1 MEIRREK
8 HALGPRECPSAQVL
22 SRFSLGDL
30 PDHVREQVEQ
40 HLEHCPACTTA
51 LDTLDVAG
59 DELVAMLQSPAE
71 EKSVPDFADP
81 RLIDATAAPVAVK
94 PSLAP
99 DARFEVLRTHAQGGL
114 GRVSE
119 AHDRELNREVALK
132 QIRPEL
138 ADDPGSRNR
147 FLLEA
152 EITARLEHP
161 GIIPVHGRGA
171 DERGRPYYAMR
182 FVRGKT
188 LQQAIDDFYRID
200 QRTAKSRHDRLLRLR
215 QLLSRFIDVCN
226 TVAYAHSRGVIHRDL
241 KPKNILL
248 GPYGETLIA
257 DWGLAKPTDRA
268 PPGQPLD
275 GTIEKQLTF
284 DSSSTTDGTA
294 LGTPE
299 YMSPEQAG
307 GRDDVGPASDV
318 YSLGA
323 TLYVL
328 LGGQSPFH
336 GCSSRTEVI
345 RRVEEGAFPPASQ
358 VNPTVSPALAAVC
371 LKAMAL
377 RPEERYPSAKA
388 LAEDVESWLAGEPVS
403 AWKEPSLDRA
413 RRWLARRRT
422 IVLGLRI
429 ASVVAIFSV
438 AAFTGLLVWS
448 NRELSTKN
456 TQLEDANARRAALI
470 RDLQSA
476 NHEVEQARDR
486 AERDFDVALRA
497 IEHFH
502 RAVSLNLDVQNR
514 PDLKPLRT
522 ELLQAPLEFYR
533 VLKQNLQEHAESRP
547 EASARFADAVA
558 GLAQITGEID
568 SEPNAIRAYLDA
580 IDVLNKLDRDHP
592 KDAKYSFVLA
602 QVLLSL
608 GRLQLE
614 TNRVEDALVSNERA
628 RALYQRLAA
637 LHPTDP
643 RYRFGLARVDNQLGL
658 TKRTAH
664 RPGEA
669 LASYQ
674 RALVLLEGLLRDY
687 PTEDSYQSELAHV
700 LRNLGVLERI
710 SNQRE
715 EAMRSYQQA
724 RAAFQTLVR
733 RHPSVAAYRQGLAN
747 CYFNIGNLHIDA
759 GRTKETMDSLVQA
772 RKVQEGLVHDH
783 PTVGRFQADLA
794 RVHGQI
800 GAFLSFQG
808 RQDESLVNVE
818 QARKILIGLVRDHP
832 EVINYRVD
840 MELTNYQIG
849 SRQKFF
855 GRYAQAMNSL
865 EQARDFFDK
874 MVRENPNDLSSMRV
888 LAATWEDIAG
898 VLSSMRRPSDAMAA
912 YQQAILQQQ
921 RAYDLALSDP
931 WSRQESADHL
941 VSQHEGL
948 AEIQLL
954 LNRPTEAAVSLF
966 RALGILKKLPNF
978 PDTESFI
985 EARICCHL
993 FVLLGGKGQHLT
1005 AARRAQRGEVV
1016 GEALAAVRRMG
1027 SPRFM
1032 YLKQLEVERSFDSIR
1047 STTEF
1052 QLLMLDL
1059 AFPANPFTR

>member
-1 MEIRREK
+1 
-8 HALGPRECPSAQVL
+8 
-22 SRFSLGDL
+22 
-30 PDHVREQVEQ
+30 
-40 HLEHCPACTTA
+40 
-51 LDTLDVAG
+51 
-59 DELVAMLQSPAE
+59 
-71 EKSVPDFADP
+71 
-81 RLIDATAAPVAVK
+81 
-94 PSLAP
+94 
-99 DARFEVLRTHAQGGL
+99 
-114 GRVSE
+114 
-119 AHDRELNREVALK
+119 
-132 QIRPEL
+132 
-138 ADDPGSRNR
+138 
-147 FLLEA
+147 
-152 EITARLEHP
+152 
-161 GIIPVHGRGA
+161 
-171 DERGRPYYAMR
+171 
-182 FVRGKT
+182 
-188 LQQAIDDFYRID
+188 
-200 QRTAKSRHDRLLRLR
+200 
-215 QLLSRFIDVCN
+215 
-226 TVAYAHSRGVIHRDL
+226 
-241 KPKNILL
+241 
-248 GPYGETLIA
+248 
-257 DWGLAKPTDRA
+257 
-268 PPGQPLD
+268 
-275 GTIEKQLTF
+275 
-284 DSSSTTDGTA
+284 
-294 LGTPE
+294 
-299 YMSPEQAG
+299 
-307 GRDDVGPASDV
+307 
-318 YSLGA
+318 
-323 TLYVL
+323 
-328 LGGQSPFH
+328 
-336 GCSSRTEVI
+336 
-345 RRVEEGAFPPASQ
+345 
-358 VNPTVSPALAAVC
+358 
-371 LKAMAL
+371 MAL

-388 LAEDVESWLAGEPVS
+388 LAEDLERWLAGEPVS

-438 AAFTGLLVWS
+438 AAFTGLSVWS
-448 NRELSTKN
+448 NRELATKN

-476 NHEVEQARDR
+476 NREVEQARDR
-486 AERDFDVALRA
+486 AESDFDVALRA

-502 RAVSLNLDVQNR
+502 RAVSLNLDVKDR

-533 VLKQNLQEHAESRP
+533 VLKQDLQEHAESRP

-568 SEPNAIRAYLDA
+568 SEPNAIRAYQDA

-592 KDAKYSFVLA
+592 KVAKYSFALA

-608 GRLQLE
+608 GWLQLD
-614 TNRVEDALVSNERA
+614 TNRVEDALVSNDRA

-637 LHPTDP
+637 LHPTDE

-664 RPGEA
+664 RLGEA
-669 LASYQ
+669 LVSYQ
-674 RALVLLEGLLRDY
+674 RALVLLEGLVRDY

-700 LRNLGVLERI
+700 LRNLGVLERL

-747 CYFNIGNLHIDA
+747 SLFNIGNLHIDA
-759 GRTKETMDSLVQA
+759 GRVKETMDSLAQA

-783 PTVGRFQADLA
+783 PAVGRFQADLA

-808 RQDESLVNVE
+808 RQDESLVNIE
-818 QARKILIGLVRDHP
+818 QARRILIGLVRDHP

-849 SRQKFF
+849 GRQKFF

-874 MVRENPNDLSSMRV
+874 MVRENPNDLRSLSV

-898 VLSSMRRPSDAMAA
+898 VLLSMRRPSDAEAA

-941 VSQHEGL
+941 VNQYEGL
-948 AEIQLL
+948 AEVQVL
-954 LNRPTEAAVSLF
+954 LNRPTDATVSLF
-966 RALGILKKLPNF
+966 RARGVLKKLPNL

-985 EARICCHL
+985 EARICCDL
-993 FVLLGGKGQHLT
+993 FVLLGGNGQNLT
-1005 AARRAQRGEVV
+1005 AAQRAQRGEVA
-1016 GEALAAVRRMG
+1016 GEASAALRRTG
-1027 SPRFM
+1027 SARFV
-1032 YLKQLEVERSFDSIR
+1032 YLKQMKADRSFDSLR